1 MTKRLPCPPAPG
13 PLEDYATQ
21 FDPLFGSLAQRR
33 GLRAYLQGLLLPRDR
48 NKTMT
53 ALAGAEPIVG
63 AQHAAVQGLQWFLTE
78 SSWDHERVNQR
89 RVQLLLEDPA
99 TAPHGQG
106 ALVLD
111 DTGDRKAGRHTA
123 HVARQYLGSLG
134 KTDNGIVAVTSLWAD
149 ERVYWPIDVVPY
161 TPASRLPKGKR
172 DPAFRTKPQLA
183 VALVNAA
190 QKAGIGFR
198 AVVADCF
205 YGDNTG
211 FTEALGRAGVAYV
224 LAVKPR
230 KGVWAPAE
238 EAHTPREA
246 AAELVWTSPEQPGDW
261 TPVTRRFRDGHTETW
276 WAADATLPAAG
287 WGPQRRLRLV
297 VATTDPATLPKLT
310 TWYLV
315 TNLPRPGRRRAVAFA
330 SADLAEVVRLYSLRN
345 WVEQGYKQVKGELGW
360 ADFQVR
366 SDRAIRRHWQLVCCA
381 FSFCWRAWFA
391 EHPAQPAP
399 VEPAAAAPIG
409 AARGETTS
417 RQASRAR
424 RDGALASDATP
435 GARLVDPVGRAGAL
449 VAGVV
454 AGAPALPAPAAA

>member
-13 PLEDYATQ
+13 PLEDYAAQ
-21 FDPLFGSLAQRR
+21 FDALFARLAQRR

-63 AQHAAVQGLQWFLTE
+63 AQHAAVQGLQWFVSE
-78 SSWDHERVNQR
+78 STWDHQAVNQR
-89 RVQLLLEDPA
+89 RVELLMADPA
-99 TAPHGQG
+99 TAPHAEGV
-106 ALVLD
+106 LVLD

-123 HVARQYLGSLG
+123 HVARQWLGSLG

-149 ERVYWPIDVVPY
+149 ERVYWPVHVVPY
-161 TPASRLPKGKR
+161 TPASRLPKGR
-172 DPAFRTKPQLA
+172 TDPAFQTKPQLA
-183 VALVNAA
+183 VDLLQAA
-190 QKAGIGFR
+190 RQAGIGFR

-211 FTEALGRAGVAYV
+211 FTEALGRASVAYV

-230 KGVWAPAE
+230 KGAWAPADE
-238 EAHTPREA
+238 LHTPQEA
-246 AAELVWTSPEQPGDW
+246 ARQLAWGGPQEPGDW
-261 TPVTRRFRDGHTETW
+261 TQVTRRFRDGHTETW
-276 WAADATLPAAG
+276 WAADASLPAAG
-287 WGPQRRLRLV
+287 WGPSRRIRLV

-310 TWYLV
+310 TWYLI
-315 TNLPRPGRRRAVAFA
+315 TNLPHPERRRARPALA
-330 SADLAEVVRLYSLRN
+330 PADLAEVVRLYSLRN
-345 WVEQGYKQVKGELGW
+345 WVEQSYKQVKGELGW

-391 EHPAQPAP
+391 EHPPPRRPPDEQTADQ
-399 VEPAAAAPIG
+399 AAV
-409 AARGETTS
+409 RGEGTGQHG
-417 RQASRAR
+417 QAGHGR
-424 RDGALASDATP
+424 GLAGDTAP
-435 GARLVDPVGRAGAL
+435 GARLADPVGRAGAL

-454 AGAPALPAPAAA
+454 DRAPASPAAAAA